1 MSSGNSASNRTSVPK
16 VHSRNLSAADAPAGN
31 VTSLEIARQEF
42 ARKKYRVLLAHDLTG
57 SSEIALVR
65 AARLTL
71 EREGHLTILHVVD
84 SELPAPVI
92 EARRAQAQS
101 CLETEV
107 CRWLGSRKLSYRI
120 DIGIGDPAGA
130 IAARAQGHDV
140 DLVVTGRNQRRAVA
154 NRFTT
159 TVRHLLR
166 QAQRPVLV
174 VGNSNQSPYQR
185 VLIPIDFTDASAARV
200 RFAAA
205 FLPQARL
212 HLLHAYK
219 RRFQD
224 YIAAPSLTFGPEEE
238 RGKISGPERDDCS
251 LSHHTALSF
260 CLARGL
266 FRKPAPTLQ
275 DRAPVERQRKQA
287 LSWLIEASGLGE
299 RRPVVTIE
307 GGDALALVRQEL
319 ARQKTDLLVMGAHA
333 RSATEHTSIS
343 SAGGGAVGWRS
354 PCDVL
359 FLSLYDLPDRSIV
372 SSRAMSCE

>member
-42 ARKKYRVLLAHDLTG
+42 ARNKYRVLLAHDLTG
-57 SSEIALVR
+57 PSEIALVR

-71 EREGHLTILHVVD
+71 EREGRLTILHVVD
-84 SELPAPVI
+84 SELPARVI
-92 EARRAQAQS
+92 EARRAQAKS

-120 DIGIGDPAGA
+120 DIGVGDPAGA
-130 IAARAQGHDV
+130 IAARAQAHDV

-154 NRFTT
+154 NRST
-159 TVRHLLR
+159 TVGHLLR

-174 VGNSNQSPYQR
+174 VGNPNQSPYQR
-185 VLIPIDFTDASAARV
+185 VLIPIDFTDASAARI

-212 HLLHAYK
+212 HLLHACN

-224 YIAAPSLTFGPEEE
+224 YIAAASLTFGPEEE
-238 RGKISGPERDDCS
+238 RGKVPGPERDDCS

-260 CLARGL
+260 CLARDL

-275 DRAPVERQRKQA
+275 DRAPVERQREQA

-307 GGDALALVRQEL
+307 GGDALALVKQEL
-319 ARQKTDLLVMGAHA
+319 ARQKTDLLVLGAHA

-343 SAGGGAVGWRS
+343 SAGGGTVGWRS

>member
-42 ARKKYRVLLAHDLTG
+42 ARNKYRVLLAHDLTG
-57 SSEIALVR
+57 PSEIALVR

-84 SELPAPVI
+84 SELPARVI
-92 EARRAQAQS
+92 EARRAQAKS

-107 CRWLGSRKLSYRI
+107 CRWLGSRKLSI
-120 DIGIGDPAGA
+120 DIGVGDPAGA
-130 IAARAQGHDV
+130 IAARAQAHDV

-154 NRFTT
+154 NRSTT
-159 TVRHLLR
+159 TVGHLLR

-174 VGNSNQSPYQR
+174 VGNPNQSPYQR
-185 VLIPIDFTDASAARV
+185 VLIPIDFTDASAARI

-212 HLLHAYK
+212 HLLHACN

-224 YIAAPSLTFGPEEE
+224 YIAAASLTFGPEEE
-238 RGKISGPERDDCS
+238 RGKVPGPERDDCS

-260 CLARGL
+260 CLARDL

-275 DRAPVERQRKQA
+275 DRAPVERQREQA

-307 GGDALALVRQEL
+307 GGDALALVKQEL
-319 ARQKTDLLVMGAHA
+319 ARQKTDLLVLGAHA

>member
-1 MSSGNSASNRTSVPK
+1 MSSGNSAGNRTSVPK

-42 ARKKYRVLLAHDLTG
+42 ARNKYRVLLAHDLTG
-57 SSEIALVR
+57 PSEIALVR

-92 EARRAQAQS
+92 EARRARAKS

-120 DIGIGDPAGA
+120 AIGVGDPAGA
-130 IAARAQGHDV
+130 IAARAQAHDV

-154 NRFTT
+154 NRST
-159 TVRHLLR
+159 TVGHLLR

-174 VGNSNQSPYQR
+174 VGNPNQSPYQR
-185 VLIPIDFTDASAARV
+185 VLIPIDFTDASAARI

-238 RGKISGPERDDCS
+238 RGKVSGPERDDCS

-260 CLARGL
+260 CLARDL

-307 GGDALALVRQEL
+307 GGDALALVKQEL
-319 ARQKTDLLVMGAHA
+319 ARQKTDLLVLGAHA

-343 SAGGGAVGWRS
+343 SAGGGTVGWRS

>member
-1 MSSGNSASNRTSVPK
+1 MSSGNSAGNRTSVPK

-42 ARKKYRVLLAHDLTG
+42 ARNKYRVLLAHDLTG
-57 SSEIALVR
+57 PSEIALVR

-92 EARRAQAQS
+92 EARRARAKS

-120 DIGIGDPAGA
+120 AIGVGEPAGA
-130 IAARAQGHDV
+130 IAARAQAHDV

-154 NRFTT
+154 NRST
-159 TVRHLLR
+159 TVGHLLR

-174 VGNSNQSPYQR
+174 VGNPNQSPYQR
-185 VLIPIDFTDASAARV
+185 VLIPIDFTDASAARI

-238 RGKISGPERDDCS
+238 RGKVSGPERDDCS

-260 CLARGL
+260 CLARDL

-307 GGDALALVRQEL
+307 GGDALALVKQEL
-319 ARQKTDLLVMGAHA
+319 ARQKTDLLVLGAHA

-343 SAGGGAVGWRS
+343 SAGGGTVGWRS

>member
-1 MSSGNSASNRTSVPK
+1 MSSGNSAGNRTSVPK

-42 ARKKYRVLLAHDLTG
+42 ARNKYRVLLAHDLTG
-57 SSEIALVR
+57 PSEIALVR

-92 EARRAQAQS
+92 EARRARAKS

-120 DIGIGDPAGA
+120 DIGVGDPAGA
-130 IAARAQGHDV
+130 IAARAQAHDV

-154 NRFTT
+154 NRST
-159 TVRHLLR
+159 TVGHLLR

-174 VGNSNQSPYQR
+174 VGNPNQSPYQR
-185 VLIPIDFTDASAARV
+185 VLIPIDFTDASAARI

-238 RGKISGPERDDCS
+238 RGKVSGPERDDCS

-260 CLARGL
+260 CLARDL

-307 GGDALALVRQEL
+307 GGDALALVKQEL
-319 ARQKTDLLVMGAHA
+319 ARQKTDLLVLGAHA

-343 SAGGGAVGWRS
+343 SAGGGTVGWRS

>member
-1 MSSGNSASNRTSVPK
+1 
-16 VHSRNLSAADAPAGN
+16 LSAADAPAGN

-92 EARRAQAQS
+92 EARRAQAKS

>member
-42 ARKKYRVLLAHDLTG
+42 ARNKYRVLLAHDLTG
-57 SSEIALVR
+57 PSEIALVR

-71 EREGHLTILHVVD
+71 EREGRLTILHVVD
-84 SELPAPVI
+84 SELPARVI
-92 EARRAQAQS
+92 EARRAQAKS

-120 DIGIGDPAGA
+120 DIGVGDPAGA
-130 IAARAQGHDV
+130 IAARAQAHDV

-154 NRFTT
+154 NRST
-159 TVRHLLR
+159 TVGHLLR

-174 VGNSNQSPYQR
+174 VGNPNQSPYQR
-185 VLIPIDFTDASAARV
+185 VLIPIDFTDASAARI

-219 RRFQD
+219 RCFQD
-224 YIAAPSLTFGPEEE
+224 YIAAPSFTFGPEEE
-238 RGKISGPERDDCS
+238 RGKVSGPERDDCS

-260 CLARGL
+260 CLARDL

-307 GGDALALVRQEL
+307 GGDALALVKQEL
-319 ARQKTDLLVMGAHA
+319 ARQKTDLLVLGAHA

-343 SAGGGAVGWRS
+343 SAGGGTVGWRS

-372 SSRAMSCE
+372 SSRAISCE

>member
-31 VTSLEIARQEF
+31 VTSLEIARQDF

-57 SSEIALVR
+57 PSEIALVR

-71 EREGHLTILHVVD
+71 EREGRLTILHVVD
-84 SELPAPVI
+84 SGLPAPVI
-92 EARRAQAQS
+92 EARRVQAKS
-101 CLETEV
+101 CLEIEV
-107 CRWLGSRKLSYRI
+107 GRWLGSRKLSYRI
-120 DIGIGDPAGA
+120 DIGVGDPAGA
-130 IAARAQGHDV
+130 IAARAQAHDV

-154 NRFTT
+154 NRSTT
-159 TVRHLLR
+159 TVGHLLR

-174 VGNSNQSPYQR
+174 VGNPNQSPYQR
-185 VLIPIDFTDASAARV
+185 VLIPIDFTDASAARI

-219 RRFQD
+219 RCFQD

-238 RGKISGPERDDCS
+238 RGKVSGPERDDCS

-260 CLARGL
+260 CLARDL

-307 GGDALALVRQEL
+307 GGDALALVKQEL
-319 ARQKTDLLVMGAHA
+319 ARQKTDLLVLGAHA

>member
-42 ARKKYRVLLAHDLTG
+42 ARNKYRVLLAHDLTG
-57 SSEIALVR
+57 PSEIALVR

-71 EREGHLTILHVVD
+71 EREGRLTILHVVD
-84 SELPAPVI
+84 SELPARVI
-92 EARRAQAQS
+92 EARRAQAKS

-120 DIGIGDPAGA
+120 DIGVGDPAGA
-130 IAARAQGHDV
+130 IAARAQAHDV

-154 NRFTT
+154 NRST
-159 TVRHLLR
+159 TVGHLLR

-174 VGNSNQSPYQR
+174 VGNPNQSPYQR
-185 VLIPIDFTDASAARV
+185 VLIPIDFTDASAARI

-219 RRFQD
+219 RCFQD

-238 RGKISGPERDDCS
+238 RGKVSGPERDDCS

-260 CLARGL
+260 CLARDL

-307 GGDALALVRQEL
+307 GGDALALVKQEL
-319 ARQKTDLLVMGAHA
+319 ARQKTDLLVLGAHA

-343 SAGGGAVGWRS
+343 SAGGGTVGWRS

>member
-1 MSSGNSASNRTSVPK
+1 MSSGNSAGNRTSVPK

-31 VTSLEIARQEF
+31 VASLEIARQEF
-42 ARKKYRVLLAHDLTG
+42 ARNKYRVLLAHDLTG
-57 SSEIALVR
+57 PSEIALVR

-92 EARRAQAQS
+92 EARRARAKS

-120 DIGIGDPAGA
+120 AIGVGEPAGA
-130 IAARAQGHDV
+130 IAARAQAHDV

-154 NRFTT
+154 NRST
-159 TVRHLLR
+159 TVGHLLR

-174 VGNSNQSPYQR
+174 VGNPNQSPYQR
-185 VLIPIDFTDASAARV
+185 VLIPIDFTDASAARI

-238 RGKISGPERDDCS
+238 RGKVSGPERDDCS

-260 CLARGL
+260 CLARDL

-307 GGDALALVRQEL
+307 GGDALALVKQEL
-319 ARQKTDLLVMGAHA
+319 ARQKTDLLVLGAHA

-343 SAGGGAVGWRS
+343 SAGGGTVGWRS

>member
-31 VTSLEIARQEF
+31 VTSLEIARQDF

-57 SSEIALVR
+57 PSEIALVR

-71 EREGHLTILHVVD
+71 EREGRLTILHVVD
-84 SELPAPVI
+84 SELPARVI
-92 EARRAQAQS
+92 EARRAQAKS

-120 DIGIGDPAGA
+120 DIGVGDPAGA
-130 IAARAQGHDV
+130 IAARAQAHDV

-154 NRFTT
+154 NRST
-159 TVRHLLR
+159 TVGHLLR

-174 VGNSNQSPYQR
+174 VGNPNQSPYQR
-185 VLIPIDFTDASAARV
+185 VLIPIDFTDASAARI

-212 HLLHAYK
+212 HLLHACN

-224 YIAAPSLTFGPEEE
+224 YIAAASLTFGPEEE
-238 RGKISGPERDDCS
+238 RGKVSGPERDDCS

-260 CLARGL
+260 CLARDL

-275 DRAPVERQRKQA
+275 DRAPVERQREQA

-307 GGDALALVRQEL
+307 GGDALALVKQEL
-319 ARQKTDLLVMGAHA
+319 ARQKTDLLVLGAHA